1 MLNRLSDERSQRGDK
16 ITSSNTKLA
25 VRKYGTVKL
34 LYSGRRNAMSTSW
47 LELCF

>member
-1 MLNRLSDERSQRGDK
+1 MLNRLSDERSQRRDK

-25 VRKYGTVKL
+25 VRKYGTVKV
-34 LYSGRRNAMSTSW
+34 LYSSGRNAMSTSW